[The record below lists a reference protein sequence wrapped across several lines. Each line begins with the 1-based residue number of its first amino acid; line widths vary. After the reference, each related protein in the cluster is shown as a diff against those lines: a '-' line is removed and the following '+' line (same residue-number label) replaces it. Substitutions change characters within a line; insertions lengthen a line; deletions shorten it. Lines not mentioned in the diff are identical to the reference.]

1 MATVNCYDAGG
12 CVIQHA
18 NELKWA
24 HNEVQ
29 GLPEVKYST
38 ILGLVGSKQFMFCPQ
53 QLFQLYNN
61 VNVLSAMNF
70 NLKMINMV
78 NFMLHIFFTIF

>member
-1 MATVNCYDAGG
+1 MC
-12 CVIQHA
+12 
-18 NELKWA
+18 NEAL
-24 HNEVQ
+24 
-29 GLPEVKYST
+29 GLLEVKSST

-78 NFMLHIFFTIF
+78 NFMLWTFTTMRGGIKGRKKK